1 MTNLQRIRKER
12 GLTQKELANKSGINI
27 RMVQHYEQGMKDINK
42 ANAITVYKLACA
54 LTVDMGAILEL
65 QEVE

>member
-12 GLTQKELANKSGINI
+12 GLTQKALAEQSGVSI
-27 RMVQHYEQGMKDINK
+27 RMVQFYEQGLKDINK
-42 ANAITVYKLACA
+42 ASAITVYKLACA
-54 LTVDMGAILEL
+54 LTVEMGAIMEL